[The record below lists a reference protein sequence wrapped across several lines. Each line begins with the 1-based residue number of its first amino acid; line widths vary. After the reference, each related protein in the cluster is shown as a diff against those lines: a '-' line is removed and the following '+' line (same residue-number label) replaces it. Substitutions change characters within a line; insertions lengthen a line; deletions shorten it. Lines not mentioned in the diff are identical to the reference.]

1 MPRCPNGSRRRP
13 AKTGV
18 CVKNTPKKKLS
29 ATPKLKRSPKA
40 KRSTMKKTKSK

>member
-18 CVKNTPKKKLS
+18 CVKNTPKKTKKLS

-40 KRSTMKKTKSK
+40 KRSTRKAK